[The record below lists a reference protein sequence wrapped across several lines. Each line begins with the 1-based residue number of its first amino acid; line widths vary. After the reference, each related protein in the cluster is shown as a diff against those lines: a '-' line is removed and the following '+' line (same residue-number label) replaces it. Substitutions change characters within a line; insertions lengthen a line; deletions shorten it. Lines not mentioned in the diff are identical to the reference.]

1 MGEGAGIRGWGRGR
15 GRGQGYPSSL
25 TSSGHLS
32 LTPLPLFFPG
42 FLRVPPQSLCLPRF
56 LWVSLSSCLSPSPA
70 VSLWVSLFFSCTC
83 LSFPRYLL
91 PSRPFYPQFLSFT
104 ILLPRSLSAP
114 SSLFKAS
121 FSLARPCPYP
131 QFLSLPALHFVPSPP
146 ALPHPLSLSLSVC
159 LSPSVPPPSSLD
171 DSLPLSSFLLFPR
184 S

>member
-1 MGEGAGIRGWGRGR
+1 MY
-15 GRGQGYPSSL
+15 Q
-25 TSSGHLS
+25 
-32 LTPLPLFFPG
+32 
-42 FLRVPPQSLCLPRF
+42 PPQSLCLPLF
-56 LWVSLSSCLSPSPA
+56 LWISLSSCLSPSPA

-146 ALPHPLSLSLSVC
+146 FLRRKDSDPLIPGSFRIGGPLLSSPWQLLSDGLTVPKTR
-159 LSPSVPPPSSLD
+159 LSPKLTK
-171 DSLPLSSFLLFPR
+171 
-184 S
+184 